1 MVSTAQILAGRSLQ
15 QTCDQRCVDWA
26 IALLESGHDSITIC
40 RLASMRPPHNHFEL
54 ASLRDKVLDELGFN
68 SIALDDAITMYAIEL
83 ISDALVGRSGLDAV
97 LEELKDMCIANDY
110 QSNIHDFYLLYFAR
124 LDLREQDYQY
134 YWPDAD
140 RSNIDTST
148 LDRMRIFV
156 DTPQKTG

>member
-15 QTCDQRCVDWA
+15 HTCGQNCVDWA
-26 IALLESGHDSITIC
+26 MTLLESGQDSLTIC

-54 ASLRDKVLDELGFN
+54 ASLREMVLGELGLDAI
-68 SIALDDAITMYAIEL
+68 SIDDAITMYSTEL
-83 ISDALVGRSGLDAV
+83 ISDALAGRKELDAV
-97 LEELKDMCIANDY
+97 LEEIKEMCIANDY

-140 RSNIDTST
+140 RSNVDTCT

-156 DTPQKTG
+156 EAG